1 MKNLIARFRRTTPQ
15 TYIVP
20 TRFGFI
26 FFIVFILMVMVG
38 ATYQNNMVFIMAFLL
53 FSLAIIAMIQTHHN
67 LDGLVVENILVESGF
82 ANSTGQIQIRAQSSK
97 KRPFIATVYEGK
109 GVRAFADVIDV
120 EKKNF
125 IRGSIEYGSRG
136 VYKINRIKVKTVFPY
151 GLFVAWQYHKVNAE
165 YHVYPER
172 LGDIKLPHKATA
184 EGEDFSGHKKFSDKD
199 SLRHVDWK
207 AFARGRPLLLKEF
220 KEGAEVTYLFD
231 IDEIKKDNLEQ
242 RLSQLSKWISESH
255 AERKHFG
262 LVLGRKVIPPSNG
275 AEQFHRCLR
284 ELAKYVA

>member
-1 MKNLIARFRRTTPQ
+1 MKNPFARFRRTTPQ

-67 LDGLVVENILVESGF
+67 LDGLVIENVLVDSGF
-82 ANSTGQIQIRAQSSK
+82 ANGTGRIQVRAQSAK
-97 KRPFIATVYEGK
+97 KRAFISTVFEGK
-109 GVRAFADVIDV
+109 NVRAFADIV
-120 EKKNF
+120 EADKKNF
-125 IRGSIEYGSRG
+125 IDGFVQYGPRG
-136 VYKINRIKVKTVFPY
+136 VYTINRIKVKTVFPY

-165 YHVYPER
+165 FHVYPER
-172 LGDIKLPHKATA
+172 LGDLTLPKKSTI

-207 AFARGRPLLLKEF
+207 AYARGRPLLLKEF
-220 KEGAEVTYLFD
+220 KDGADVTYLFD
-231 IDEIKKDNLEQ
+231 IDQVKKDDVEQ
-242 RLSQLSKWISESH
+242 KLSQLSKWISETY
-255 AERKHFG
+255 AERKYFG
-262 LVLGRKVIPPSNG
+262 LILGRKIVPPSNS